1 MDLSI
6 SILTWVVTYEGIAPH
21 ARTLPTTVPV
31 FSAGLSYSSS
41 DVLAATA
48 LSPKV
53 PILLPG
59 LGLLHASVTAPG
71 PHNPVGM
78 VAPKV
83 AKRILELE
91 FVESRLRTAT
101 HLVGGLR
108 VRCDHLD
115 HLSQTSRCG
124 WRDSPSRQGYWW
136 LDSPRRRQNFSPIR
150 RLKAERNY
158 VDKQWVLYDRQYR
171 REALARK
178 DLNWSIPNVRLY
190 NEAFT
195 GRAWAIPRYT
205 YCLADDHTASNCPT
219 NPVSHTPMAF
229 SYAQHP
235 PTQPG
240 PAQHLALPEVC
251 RNFNDCRCKRPTGR
265 YQHLCLSCHEAHP
278 WLSCPRRRARGR
290 GSNSRLAAQRSG
302 TGLGHPIW
310 GQNSVINLCP
320 IVMTNYILSMSQCW
334 W

>member
-91 FVESRLRTAT
+91 FVEMAEISAEDGDTS
-101 HLVGGLR
+101 GGGTKGQ
-108 VRCDHLD
+108 VR
-115 HLSQTSRCG
+115 
-124 WRDSPSRQGYWW
+124 PSRPPITDLSLW
-136 LDSPRRRQNFSPIR
+136 LERFSIMAGILVTRFPEKAAELFAYQASIV
-150 RLKAERNY
+150 KAERNY
-158 VDKQWVLYDRQYR
+158 VDRQWVLYDRQYR
-171 REALARK
+171 QEALVRK

-195 GRAWAIPRYT
+195 GRTRAIPRCT

-240 PAQHLALPEVC
+240 PAQHLALPQGVQ
-251 RNFNDCRCKRPTGR
+251 K
-265 YQHLCLSCHEAHP
+265 L
-278 WLSCPRRRARGR
+278 
-290 GSNSRLAAQRSG
+290 
-302 TGLGHPIW
+302 
-310 GQNSVINLCP
+310 
-320 IVMTNYILSMSQCW
+320 
-334 W
+334 

>member
-1 MDLSI
+1 MALSI
-6 SILTWVVTYEGIAPH
+6 SILTWSVTYEGITPH
-21 ARTLPTTVPV
+21 AGPLPTTVPV

-53 PILLPG
+53 LILPPG
-59 LGLLHASVTAPG
+59 LGLPHVSVTAPG

-91 FVESRLRTAT
+91 FVEMAEISAEDGDTS
-101 HLVGGLR
+101 GGGTKGQ
-108 VRCDHLD
+108 VR
-115 HLSQTSRCG
+115 
-124 WRDSPSRQGYWW
+124 PSRPPITDLSLW
-136 LDSPRRRQNFSPIR
+136 LERFSIMAGILVSRFPEKAAELFAYQASIVR
-150 RLKAERNY
+150 AERNY

-195 GRAWAIPRYT
+195 GRARVIPRCT
-205 YCLADDHTASNCPT
+205 YCLADDHMASNCPT

-240 PAQHLALPEVC
+240 PAQHLALPQGVQ
-251 RNFNDCRCKRPTGR
+251 K
-265 YQHLCLSCHEAHP
+265 L
-278 WLSCPRRRARGR
+278 
-290 GSNSRLAAQRSG
+290 
-302 TGLGHPIW
+302 
-310 GQNSVINLCP
+310 
-320 IVMTNYILSMSQCW
+320 
-334 W
+334 